1 MSESHLSGVVLRL
14 QSGFYY
20 VHTSQGLVAC
30 SLRGRMKQN
39 RLNEDLVAV
48 GDRVHILL
56 SNTESGVIESIEPR
70 RNSLVRLAPSA
81 RGEYQQVILSN
92 LDLLVCVFACAQPE
106 PHLRMLDRFL
116 VIAEKQCLAC
126 MIVANKVDLVGEEKA
141 RLLFDRYPPL
151 GYQVVYS
158 SASTGEGVDQL
169 KCMLWNKTAA
179 FTGPSGV
186 GKTSLLNALQ
196 PGLGN
201 KVRQVSGLTS
211 KGRHATVVRELFAL
225 NENTYL
231 ADLPGMRE
239 VGLWDIQP
247 EELDAYFP
255 EIKNLVQECK
265 FNNCTHSTEPGCA
278 VRQAA
283 SQGQIHADRYQSYLN
298 MRAGIKEK
306 EWD

>member
-1 MSESHLSGVVLRL
+1 MSEALLSGVVLRL
-14 QSGFYY
+14 QAGFYY
-20 VHTSQGLVAC
+20 VHTSRGLIAC
-30 SLRGRMKQN
+30 SLRGRMKQK

-48 GDRVHILL
+48 GDRVLIRL
-56 SNTESGVIESIEPR
+56 SAEQSGVIEEIEPR
-70 RNSLVRLAPSA
+70 RNALVRLAPAA
-81 RGEYQQVILSN
+81 RGEYKQVILSN
-92 LDLLVCVFACAQPE
+92 LDLLVCIFACAQPV

-116 VIAEKQCLAC
+116 VMAEKQSIAS

-141 RLLFDRYPPL
+141 PLLFDRYPPL
-151 GYQVVYS
+151 GYKVIFT
-158 SASTGEGVDQL
+158 SANTGQGVEQL
-169 KCMLWNKTAA
+169 KKILWNKTAA

-201 KVRQVSGLTS
+201 KVRQVSGSTS

-225 NENTYL
+225 DENTYL

-239 VGLWDIQP
+239 VGLWDIEP
-247 EELDAYFP
+247 DELDAYFP
-255 EIKNLVQECK
+255 EIKDLLQECR
-265 FNNCTHSTEPGCA
+265 FNNCTHRTEPGCA

-283 SQGQIHADRYQSYLN
+283 LQGQIHPDRYQSYLN

-306 EWD
+306 EWE